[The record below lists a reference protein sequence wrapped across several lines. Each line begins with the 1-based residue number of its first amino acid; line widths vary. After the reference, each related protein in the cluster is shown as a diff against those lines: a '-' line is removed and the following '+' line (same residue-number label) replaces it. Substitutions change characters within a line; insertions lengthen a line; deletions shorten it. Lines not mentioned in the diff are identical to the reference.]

1 MLVENYNH
9 PSIVE
14 RSGDGGYTW
23 DRITFANGYTASIV
37 CGPGTYGGCDGLLE
51 IAVINEDGEI
61 DYSTPVTNDVV
72 GYLTVEEATKILDQI
87 AVLKVRDS
95 QTSAADEEV

>member
-14 RSGDGGYTW
+14 RSGGYIRE
-23 DRITFANGYTASIV
+23 RITFANGYTASIV
-37 CGPGTYGGCDGLLE
+37 CGPGTYGACDDLLE
-51 IAVINEDGEI
+51 IAVLDRDGEI
-61 DYSTPVTNDVV
+61 DYSTPITNDVV

-87 AVLKVRDS
+87 AVLKHP
-95 QTSAADEEV
+95 